1 MELKK
6 EKLKD
11 KIKFH
16 IGNYIK
22 KGSELNNLIFTT
34 FDFDTVF
41 FENQLIP
48 YLFDIPYKSRTFIK
62 EKGILIAKDFKEKI
76 EELNTKVSVY
86 YDHFVGDIQANINY
100 KAKEVM
106 VGKGG
111 IFHPKLVIINGK
123 IKGKSIVTIMVM
135 SANLTVS
142 SYGTNIEVVGIEE
155 IKDEELSQKIK
166 QLESDND
173 NNIFEILNLIN
184 QKSEN
189 IFITGI
195 GNSAKDIEL
204 QGKINNATNVKI
216 ITPFINKEVIENY
229 NNKDLEIALTT
240 SNIKKG
246 DKEKICEILD
256 NKENKI
262 NMRKVQDDSDRR
274 IHAKLYILDDK
285 EILIGSHNFTTSA
298 IEGKNVECSYLIND
312 QTNYQEIINGIKSYF
327 DILYN
332 NSIEFKEIEISDNE
346 FDNKEQKST
355 INILD
360 AKLDWKDYK
369 IQICL
374 DKSNENLN
382 VVQIGDIILNNQIIL
397 NKSIDYECSYEY
409 YFGNNIEV
417 INLLYKSK
425 FFKIETKD
433 SNKEGYGIFYEI
445 NDKEIDKTKCINSDD
460 YFEMLKTTITSG
472 NAKPH
477 IEIDFDDEENS
488 NSMDNSI
495 KNDNKYND
503 KELFIFY
510 KELNE
515 EIKNEKDE
523 EKIINIY
530 IRRPNSVYR
539 IIDCFL
545 NYLDKELDKDKDKE
559 NEANED
565 YKNKLLYFLLT
576 LNEQTMLIKQYK
588 NMDNRNKSIED
599 RLNSKFDKVKDE
611 VSLLI
616 SKELKKDKDK
626 ESSKSILGLYL
637 DCLNDNNKNTI

>member
-22 KGSELNNLIFTT
+22 KESELNNLIFTT

-123 IKGKSIVTIMVM
+123 IEGKSIVTIMVM

-142 SYGTNIEVVGIEE
+142 SYGTNIEVVGIEK

-195 GNSAKDIEL
+195 GNSVKDIEL
-204 QGKINNATNVKI
+204 QEKINNATNVKI
-216 ITPFINKEVIENY
+216 ITPFINKEVIEKY

-240 SNIKKG
+240 SNIKKS

-256 NKENKI
+256 DKENKI

-298 IEGKNVECSYLIND
+298 IEGKNVECSYLLND
-312 QTNYQEIINGIKSYF
+312 QTNYQKIINGIKSYF

-545 NYLDKELDKDKDKE
+545 NYLDKELDKDKE

-576 LNEQTMLIKQYK
+576 LNEQTTLIKQYR

-599 RLNSKFDKVKDE
+599 RLNSKFDKAKDE
-611 VSLLI
+611 VSFLI
-616 SKELKKDKDK
+616 SKELKKDE
-626 ESSKSILGLYL
+626 ESSKSILGIYL
-637 DCLNDNNKNTI
+637 DCLNDNKNTI

>member
-1 MELKK
+1 
-6 EKLKD
+6 
-11 KIKFH
+11 
-16 IGNYIK
+16 
-22 KGSELNNLIFTT
+22 
-34 FDFDTVF
+34 
-41 FENQLIP
+41 
-48 YLFDIPYKSRTFIK
+48 
-62 EKGILIAKDFKEKI
+62 
-76 EELNTKVSVY
+76 
-86 YDHFVGDIQANINY
+86 
-100 KAKEVM
+100 
-106 VGKGG
+106 
-111 IFHPKLVIINGK
+111 
-123 IKGKSIVTIMVM
+123 
-135 SANLTVS
+135 
-142 SYGTNIEVVGIEE
+142 
-155 IKDEELSQKIK
+155 
-166 QLESDND
+166 
-173 NNIFEILNLIN
+173 
-184 QKSEN
+184 
-189 IFITGI
+189 
-195 GNSAKDIEL
+195 
-204 QGKINNATNVKI
+204 
-216 ITPFINKEVIENY
+216 
-229 NNKDLEIALTT
+229 
-240 SNIKKG
+240 
-246 DKEKICEILD
+246 
-256 NKENKI
+256 
-262 NMRKVQDDSDRR
+262 MRKVQDDSDRR

-298 IEGKNVECSYLIND
+298 IEGKNVECSYLLND
-312 QTNYQEIINGIKSYF
+312 QTNYQKIINGIKSYF

-545 NYLDKELDKDKDKE
+545 NYLDKELDKDKE

-565 YKNKLLYFLLT
+565 YKNKLLYYLLT

-588 NMDNRNKSIED
+588 NMDNRNKSVED

-611 VSLLI
+611 VSFLI
-616 SKELKKDKDK
+616 SKELKKDE

>member
-22 KGSELNNLIFTT
+22 KESELNNLIFTT

-123 IKGKSIVTIMVM
+123 IEGKSIVTIMVM

-142 SYGTNIEVVGIEE
+142 SYGTNIEVVGIEK

-195 GNSAKDIEL
+195 GNSVKDIEL
-204 QGKINNATNVKI
+204 QEKINNATNVKI
-216 ITPFINKEVIENY
+216 ITPFINKEVIEKY

-240 SNIKKG
+240 SNIKKS

-298 IEGKNVECSYLIND
+298 IEGKNVECSYLLND
-312 QTNYQEIINGIKSYF
+312 QTNYQKIINGIKSYF

-545 NYLDKELDKDKDKE
+545 NYLDKELDKDKE

-576 LNEQTMLIKQYK
+576 LNEQTTLIKQYR

-599 RLNSKFDKVKDE
+599 RLNSKFDKAKDE
-611 VSLLI
+611 VSFLI
-616 SKELKKDKDK
+616 SKELKKDE
-626 ESSKSILGLYL
+626 ESSKSILGIYL
-637 DCLNDNNKNTI
+637 DCLNDNKNTI

>member
-22 KGSELNNLIFTT
+22 KESELNNLIFTT

-48 YLFDIPYKSRTFIK
+48 YLFDIPYKSRTFIR

-76 EELNTKVSVY
+76 EELNTKISVY

-123 IKGKSIVTIMVM
+123 IEGKSIVTIMVM

-142 SYGTNIEVVGIEE
+142 SYGTNIEVVGIEK

-195 GNSAKDIEL
+195 GNSVKDIEL
-204 QGKINNATNVKI
+204 QEKINNATNVKI
-216 ITPFINKEVIENY
+216 ITPFINKEVIEKY

-240 SNIKKG
+240 SNIKKS

-298 IEGKNVECSYLIND
+298 IEGKNVECSYLLND
-312 QTNYQEIINGIKSYF
+312 QTNYQKIINGIKSYF

-545 NYLDKELDKDKDKE
+545 NYLDKELDKDKE

-565 YKNKLLYFLLT
+565 YKNKLLYYLLT

-588 NMDNRNKSIED
+588 NMDNRNKSVED

-611 VSLLI
+611 VSFLI
-616 SKELKKDKDK
+616 SKELKKDE

>member
-22 KGSELNNLIFTT
+22 KESELNNLIFTT

-123 IKGKSIVTIMVM
+123 IEGKSIVTIMVM

-142 SYGTNIEVVGIEE
+142 SYGTNIEVVGIEK

-195 GNSAKDIEL
+195 GNSVKDIEL
-204 QGKINNATNVKI
+204 QEKINNATNVKI
-216 ITPFINKEVIENY
+216 ITPFINKEVIEKY

-240 SNIKKG
+240 SNIKKS

-298 IEGKNVECSYLIND
+298 IEGKNVECSYLLND
-312 QTNYQEIINGIKSYF
+312 QTNYQKIINGIKSYF

-545 NYLDKELDKDKDKE
+545 NYLDKELDKDKE

-565 YKNKLLYFLLT
+565 YKNKLLYYLLT

-588 NMDNRNKSIED
+588 NMDNRNKSVED

-611 VSLLI
+611 VSFLI
-616 SKELKKDKDK
+616 SKELKKDE

>member
-22 KGSELNNLIFTT
+22 KESELNNLIFTT

-123 IKGKSIVTIMVM
+123 IEGKSIVTIMVM

-142 SYGTNIEVVGIEE
+142 SYGTNIEVVGIEK

-195 GNSAKDIEL
+195 GNSVKDIEL
-204 QGKINNATNVKI
+204 QEKINNATNVKI
-216 ITPFINKEVIENY
+216 ITPFINKEVIEKY

-240 SNIKKG
+240 SNIKKS

-256 NKENKI
+256 DKENKI

-298 IEGKNVECSYLIND
+298 IEGKNVECSYLIN
-312 QTNYQEIINGIKSYF
+312 NQEIIDGIISYF
-327 DILYN
+327 DKLYN

-346 FDNKEQKST
+346 FENKEQKST

-382 VVQIGDIILNNQIIL
+382 VVQIGDNILNNQIEL
-397 NKSIDYECSYEY
+397 NKSIDNECCYEY

-545 NYLDKELDKDKDKE
+545 NYLDKELDKDKE

-611 VSLLI
+611 VSFLI
-616 SKELKKDKDK
+616 SKELKKDE

-637 DCLNDNNKNTI
+637 DCLNDNKNTI

>member
-6 EKLKD
+6 EKWKD

-22 KGSELNNLIFTT
+22 KESELNNLIFTT

-123 IKGKSIVTIMVM
+123 IEGKSIVTIMVM

-142 SYGTNIEVVGIEE
+142 SYGTNIEVVGIEK

-195 GNSAKDIEL
+195 GNSVKDIEL
-204 QGKINNATNVKI
+204 QEKINNATNVKI
-216 ITPFINKEVIENY
+216 ITPFINKEVIEKY

-240 SNIKKG
+240 SNIKKS

-256 NKENKI
+256 DKENKI

-298 IEGKNVECSYLIND
+298 IEGKNVECSYLIN
-312 QTNYQEIINGIKSYF
+312 NQEIIDGIISYF
-327 DILYN
+327 DKLYN

-346 FDNKEQKST
+346 FENKEQKST

-360 AKLDWKDYK
+360 VKLDLKDYK

-382 VVQIGDIILNNQIIL
+382 VVQIGDNILNNQIEL
-397 NKSIDYECSYEY
+397 NKSIDNECCYEY

-559 NEANED
+559 NKANED

-616 SKELKKDKDK
+616 SKELKKDRDK

>member
-22 KGSELNNLIFTT
+22 KESELNNLIFTT

-123 IKGKSIVTIMVM
+123 IEGKSIVTIMVM

-142 SYGTNIEVVGIEE
+142 SYGTNIEVVGIEK

-195 GNSAKDIEL
+195 GNSVKDIEL
-204 QGKINNATNVKI
+204 QEKINNATNVKI
-216 ITPFINKEVIENY
+216 ITPFINKEVIEKY

-240 SNIKKG
+240 SNIKKS

-298 IEGKNVECSYLIND
+298 IEGKNVECSYLLND
-312 QTNYQEIINGIKSYF
+312 QTNYQKIINGIKSYF

-374 DKSNENLN
+374 DNSNENLN

-545 NYLDKELDKDKDKE
+545 NYLDKELDKDKE

-576 LNEQTMLIKQYK
+576 LNEQTTLIKQYR

-599 RLNSKFDKVKDE
+599 RLNSKFDKAKDE
-611 VSLLI
+611 VSFLI
-616 SKELKKDKDK
+616 SKELKKDE
-626 ESSKSILGLYL
+626 ESSKSILGIYL
-637 DCLNDNNKNTI
+637 DCLNDNKNTI

>member
-22 KGSELNNLIFTT
+22 KESELNNLIFTT

-123 IKGKSIVTIMVM
+123 IEGKSIVTIMVM

-195 GNSAKDIEL
+195 GNSVKDIEL
-204 QGKINNATNVKI
+204 QEKINNATNVKI
-216 ITPFINKEVIENY
+216 ITPFINKEVIEKY

-240 SNIKKG
+240 SNIKKS

-298 IEGKNVECSYLIND
+298 IEGKNVECSYLLND
-312 QTNYQEIINGIKSYF
+312 QTNYQKIINGIKSYF

-545 NYLDKELDKDKDKE
+545 NYLDKELDKDKE

-565 YKNKLLYFLLT
+565 YKNKLLYYLLT

-588 NMDNRNKSIED
+588 NMDNRNKSVED

-611 VSLLI
+611 VSFLI
-616 SKELKKDKDK
+616 SKELKKDE